1 MIQVILS
8 SEQYV
13 LHSELATDQDG
24 NGHLLTG
31 SWPAA
36 GAKVGLL
43 ELPPRI
49 NVTVD
54 RVKQELS
61 ISFLNEYEHKM
72 AAARLG
78 RRKHKHHSTNNGW
91 TSVVY
96 YFSKIS
102 SGYNETI
109 MATVKGDVEGT
120 TIT

>member
-1 MIQVILS
+1 MS

-13 LHSELATDQDG
+13 LHSELETDQDG

-72 AAARLG
+72 AAAQLG

-91 TSVVY
+91 TSVVVVLVILY
-96 YFSKIS
+96 AAHDI
-102 SGYNETI
+102 
-109 MATVKGDVEGT
+109 
-120 TIT
+120 

>member
-13 LHSELATDQDG
+13 LHSELETDQDG

-78 RRKHKHHSTNNGW
+78 RRKYKYHNTNMGW
-91 TSVVY
+91 NCVV
-96 YFSKIS
+96 FILCFEFFFLMTFVLILFNK
-102 SGYNETI
+102 
-109 MATVKGDVEGT
+109 V
-120 TIT
+120 

>member
-13 LHSELATDQDG
+13 LHSELETDQDG

-49 NVTVD
+49 NVTVE
-54 RVKQELS
+54 RVKQELFYS
-61 ISFLNEYEHKM
+61 ILRGDIYNN
-72 AAARLG
+72 AAAWLG
-78 RRKHKHHSTNNGW
+78 RGNCTNIHKLKQLVGLI
-91 TSVVY
+91 V
-96 YFSKIS
+96 
-102 SGYNETI
+102 
-109 MATVKGDVEGT
+109 
-120 TIT
+120 

>member
-13 LHSELATDQDG
+13 LHSELETDG

-49 NVTVD
+49 NVTVE
-54 RVKQELS
+54 RVKQELFYS
-61 ISFLNEYEHKM
+61 ILRGDIYNN

-78 RRKHKHHSTNNGW
+78 RGKLYKHSQVKAIGW
-91 TSVVY
+91 FNCVVQLFLFHFVFFLLFRFLTS
-96 YFSKIS
+96 SAS
-102 SGYNETI
+102 SSS
-109 MATVKGDVEGT
+109 
-120 TIT
+120 

>member
-13 LHSELATDQDG
+13 LHSELETDQDG

-54 RVKQELS
+54 RAKQELS
-61 ISFLNEYEHKM
+61 ISFLNESRP
-72 AAARLG
+72 AFQLPRTCGAG
-78 RRKHKHHSTNNGW
+78 
-91 TSVVY
+91 
-96 YFSKIS
+96 KILVALVPIPQS
-102 SGYNETI
+102 SY
-109 MATVKGDVEGT
+109 K
-120 TIT
+120 

>member
-1 MIQVILS
+1 MC
-8 SEQYV
+8 SEQCV
-13 LHSELATDQDG
+13 LHSELETDQDG
-24 NGHLLTG
+24 NEHLLTG
-31 SWPAA
+31 SWLAA

-91 TSVVY
+91 TSVVHKLVS
-96 YFSKIS
+96 FVILFLSF
-102 SGYNETI
+102 E
-109 MATVKGDVEGT
+109 EGT
-120 TIT
+120 LQKI